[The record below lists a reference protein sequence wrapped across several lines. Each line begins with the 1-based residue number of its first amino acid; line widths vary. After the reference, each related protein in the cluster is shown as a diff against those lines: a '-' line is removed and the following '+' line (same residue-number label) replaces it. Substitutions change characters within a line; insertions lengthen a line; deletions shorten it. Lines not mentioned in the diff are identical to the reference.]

1 MEETTCAAVSRILSS
16 DPKTLWKT
24 DQWRML
30 EINKYL
36 DVNKFTS
43 DLDLVQNM
51 NEYFEK
57 VRQEE
62 FQKVK
67 KNKKEFEEIDQPGV
81 FVPLFK
87 LLNLQLLLGRLV

>member
-24 DQWRML
+24 DQWCML
-30 EINKYL
+30 EINKHL

-67 KNKKEFEEIDQPGV
+67 KNKKEFEEITLSPSRRFMFLERGG
-81 FVPLFK
+81 FI
-87 LLNLQLLLGRLV
+87 NGGE